1 LDTYELVRRSVL
13 VEEMSKR
20 EASRQYG
27 VNRRTVTKMAENPVP
42 PGYRLKEPRKKP
54 KMEGFEAKIDELLKW
69 DENEPRK
76 QFRTAFNIFETLRDK
91 HGYEGG
97 YTQVRIYVA
106 ERKARQRE
114 AFVPL
119 AHLPGEAQADFLEA
133 VAEIGGVRMKVHT
146 FLMVLP
152 LSGVWFMRVYPRENS
167 ESFVDG
173 NAAAFRFL
181 GGAPTRIVYDNPAYA
196 VKRGIGPMK
205 GRTREPVL
213 AFSELRSA
221 FLFEAAYAAPAK
233 GNEKGSVERAV
244 GTLRR
249 SLMVPVP
256 QVESFE
262 ELNDKILAKATAFKE
277 KSESFAQDA
286 QVFLPLVDYEPC
298 ELVSRKADKT
308 SFVRFDTNSYSVPT
322 RFAYRSLL
330 VRGTPFEVR
339 ILSAKEQIA
348 VHKRCFGKGR
358 FITELSHYLDLLEK
372 KPRAAR
378 TALAV
383 IQAGLPE
390 AFELFRRYVEDGTG
404 VGDLR
409 FVGVLRLAVEYGS
422 ERVADALRL
431 AMATGVQEAA
441 DVRLLT
447 IRQAEALPATVCM
460 DWKLPSGQRSPTVE
474 RPPLSEYT
482 DLLLKEAI

>member
-1 LDTYELVRRSVL
+1 
-13 VEEMSKR
+13 
-20 EASRQYG
+20 
-27 VNRRTVTKMAENPVP
+27 
-42 PGYRLKEPRKKP
+42 
-54 KMEGFEAKIDELLKW
+54 
-69 DENEPRK
+69 
-76 QFRTAFNIFETLRDK
+76 
-91 HGYEGG
+91 
-97 YTQVRIYVA
+97 
-106 ERKARQRE
+106 
-114 AFVPL
+114 
-119 AHLPGEAQADFLEA
+119 
-133 VAEIGGVRMKVHT
+133 
-146 FLMVLP
+146 
-152 LSGVWFMRVYPRENS
+152 
-167 ESFVDG
+167 
-173 NAAAFRFL
+173 
-181 GGAPTRIVYDNPAYA
+181 
-196 VKRGIGPMK
+196 
-205 GRTREPVL
+205 
-213 AFSELRSA
+213 
-221 FLFEAAYAAPAK
+221 
-233 GNEKGSVERAV
+233 
-244 GTLRR
+244 
-249 SLMVPVP
+249 
-256 QVESFE
+256 
-262 ELNDKILAKATAFKE
+262 
-277 KSESFAQDA
+277 
-286 QVFLPLVDYEPC
+286 LVDYDPC

-330 VRGTPFEVR
+330 VRATPFEVR